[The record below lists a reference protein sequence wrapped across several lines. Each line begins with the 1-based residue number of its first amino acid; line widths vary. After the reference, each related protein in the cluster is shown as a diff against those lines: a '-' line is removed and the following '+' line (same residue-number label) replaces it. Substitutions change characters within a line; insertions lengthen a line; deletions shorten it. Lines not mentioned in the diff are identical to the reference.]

1 MKPEVL
7 ALASNVR
14 QAFTILH
21 DNQQSVRL
29 HLVRPTAKLANLLHG
44 LKLLATP
51 FTGVRV
57 HLLVTVQARRV
68 LAQASA
74 CRGHDGSPLNKWPSR
89 RLASAS
95 KVID

>member
-1 MKPEVL
+1 ML

-14 QAFTILH
+14 QALTALH
-21 DNQQSVRL
+21 GKQYTVRF
-29 HLVRPTAKLANLLHG
+29 HLVRLTAKLANLLHG
-44 LKLLATP
+44 LKLLAAPITC
-51 FTGVRV
+51 VRP

-68 LAQASA
+68 LTQASA

-89 RLASAS
+89 SLPSAS